1 MSFNNKDYQYTYIGS
16 ATTTQ
21 VFTGRGTLKAIV
33 INTATAVGIITVIDG
48 IAGSTG
54 NVAIIAAATPGQT
67 LTYDIC
73 LSQGL
78 RIVTAGASDIT
89 VVWTK

>member
-1 MSFNNKDYQYTYIGS
+1 MAYNDKDYQYTYIAS

-21 VFTGRGTLKAIV
+21 VFSGRGTLKAIT

-48 IAGSTG
+48 TSGTTG

-67 LTYDIC
+67 LTYDISI
-73 LSQGL
+73 SQGL

-89 VVWTK
+89 VVWGK